1 LIIAQAQLGEELT
14 EATADNHTLQTDGT
28 TKYGTHFSTYDIST
42 LHGDYTLGIRHV
54 FSGSAQNTLDTLL
67 EILEDLDVVRNKIGK
82 SDVSS
87 TVITKIKNTMSD
99 RHAAEKLFSQILSE
113 YRESILPDVVSGWR
127 EMSEQEQEQVTRI
140 NNFYC
145 GVHFL
150 VGLADAADA
159 SVKIWEATFIEGSTC
174 SSGTQRLIRTACK
187 SFHHRGFS
195 LM

>member
-28 TKYGTHFSTYDIST
+28 TKYGAHFSTYDVST
-42 LHGDYTLGIRHV
+42 PHGDYTLSIRHV
-54 FSGSAQNTLDTLL
+54 FSGYTLDTLL

-82 SDVSS
+82 SDVSF
-87 TVITKIKNTMSD
+87 TVNT
-99 RHAAEKLFSQILSE
+99 AEKLFSQILSE

-150 VGLADAADA
+150 VGLADAADT
-159 SVKIWEATFIEGSTC
+159 SIKLCEATFFEGSTC